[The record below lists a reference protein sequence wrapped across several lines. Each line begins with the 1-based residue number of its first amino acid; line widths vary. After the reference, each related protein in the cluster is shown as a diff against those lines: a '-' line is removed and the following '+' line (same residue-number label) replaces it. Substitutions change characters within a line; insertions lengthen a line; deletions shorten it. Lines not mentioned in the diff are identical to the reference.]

1 MNTPLVQSGPHNNIV
16 FLAIVMKLQNTRKA
30 GKAGKAG
37 ETVNLYSAVKETVK
51 MILSTYF
58 NRTCCFE
65 AATTM

>member
-16 FLAIVMKLQNTRKA
+16 FLAIVMKLQNT

-37 ETVNLYSAVKETVK
+37 ENVNLYSAVKETVK